1 MSFLFCLILTITV
14 TCSLFFFNCN
24 ARKYGEK
31 FEEETTDVK
40 IVFFRFLLLTK
51 HKSISTA
58 VLFCNNC
65 GGFSKKIRIRFSFVF
80 QSVNIVDWI
89 SSGWSSFFRFL
100 KVVHTSR
107 GARALTKK
115 VSQALQA
122 TVFCNE
128 KETHLS
134 SFHFRKK
141 QAGNFVSDYE
151 RELKRL
157 KSLQ

>member
-1 MSFLFCLILTITV
+1 MAKNSRRRQLMSKSC
-14 TCSLFFFNCN
+14 FF
-24 ARKYGEK
+24 
-31 FEEETTDVK
+31 V
-40 IVFFRFLLLTK
+40 FRFLLLTK

-151 RELKRL
+151 REKRTIVIV
-157 KSLQ
+157 